1 LDVKAQSREHLGS
14 LRTATWMVTALLGR
28 RRAACEAG
36 VSLRLQVSQE
46 RSRSSVFRREAFET
60 SLPVVEG
67 NGVRPFPTTADEIGP
82 TTERIHAVPQLSCQ
96 MG

>member
-1 LDVKAQSREHLGS
+1 
-14 LRTATWMVTALLGR
+14 MVTDRLGR

-36 VSLRLQVSQE
+36 VSVLLQVSQE
-46 RSRSSVFRREAFET
+46 RSSSSVFMREAFET
-60 SLPVVEG
+60 SLSVVEG
-67 NGVRPFPTTADEIGP
+67 TGVRPFPTTADEIGP